1 MDKEKLKE
9 FIAFLKPA
17 TRVKSE
23 ELLEK
28 DFVINVIL
36 SGLKNGEY
44 ALKGGTCLSK
54 VYLDYHRIS
63 EDLDFTFIDQ
73 GIFGGKTTKRV
84 KKICSEKITAFGKKL
99 DEISTK
105 HGFDFKPVKSDK
117 KYVEIGSNNK
127 LVTFKIWY
135 RSVFTG
141 ADSFVKVQVTF
152 VEILK
157 FPITRRTVVP
167 LADINSF
174 SGTDKK
180 YFEEFVGFYEPMKCL
195 VYDVREIACEKV
207 RALLTRKGTKTRD
220 VADLYFIEKER
231 RLKIED
237 LKAACAEKAIFA
249 INSYKK
255 YRENFEGRSGIMLK
269 ERDFPAGE
277 TEHLMLVKVDR
288 KNFDA
293 FLRRFLPF
301 LEGVRKSAL
310 SKIA

>member
-9 FIAFLKPA
+9 FIAFLKPV

-36 SGLKNGEY
+36 NELKNEEY
-44 ALKGGTCLSK
+44 VLKGGTCLSK

-63 EDLDFTFIDQ
+63 EDLDFTLIDQ
-73 GIFGGKTTKRV
+73 SIFGGKTKQV
-84 KKICSEKITAFGKKL
+84 KKICSGKITAFGKKL
-99 DEISTK
+99 DEISIK

-157 FPITRRTVVP
+157 FPITRKTVAP
-167 LADINSF
+167 LVDINLF
-174 SGTDKK
+174 SRIDKK
-180 YFEEFVGFYEPMKCL
+180 YFEEFVGFYEPMKYFA
-195 VYDVREIACEKV
+195 YDVREIACEKV
-207 RALLTRKGTKTRD
+207 RALLTRKGMKTRD

-231 RLKIED
+231 KLKIED
-237 LKAACAEKAIFA
+237 LKAPCVEKAIFA

-255 YRENFEGRSGIMLK
+255 YRENFEGRSRIMLN
-269 ERDFPAGE
+269 ERDFLAGE

-310 SKIA
+310 SKIT